1 MVHHRQVQDLIRHKS
16 TIKCLAEVLQ
26 PQQIITEVN
35 NNKCHRKELDKT
47 ITMALNQTEEM
58 KDTKT
63 TTCLFKQII
72 IMAEFKITHQI
83 NITIHQINTVKIITC
98 LDQVIYLFSILKLII
113 YYYFYFLYK
122 RNETR

>member
-1 MVHHRQVQDLIRHKS
+1 MVRHRQVQDLIRHKS

-26 PQQIITEVN
+26 LQQIITEVN
-35 NNKCHRKELDKT
+35 SNKCHRKELDKI
-47 ITMALNQTEEM
+47 ITMALNQTEET

-83 NITIHQINTVKIITC
+83 NIIIHQINTVKIITC
-98 LDQVIYLFSILKLII
+98 LDQVSHLFSNFKLII
-113 YYYFYFLYK
+113 FNYFYFLYK